1 MLFRYK
7 ERRCPNSNIFSLLL
21 SSSVFRLLASVLEV
35 PAEATDGS
43 AGAGG
48 RGCTFTV
55 QGIAYAHEE
64 GVLDGEVVNAE
75 AEAPAEA
82 YFLVTR

>member
-7 ERRCPNSNIFSLLL
+7 ERRCPNSNIFSFLL
-21 SSSVFRLLASVLEV
+21 SVFRPLSSFLEV

-48 RGCTFTV
+48 RGCTFTA

-64 GVLDGEVVNAE
+64 GVLDGEVVDVE

-82 YFLVTR
+82 YFLVT